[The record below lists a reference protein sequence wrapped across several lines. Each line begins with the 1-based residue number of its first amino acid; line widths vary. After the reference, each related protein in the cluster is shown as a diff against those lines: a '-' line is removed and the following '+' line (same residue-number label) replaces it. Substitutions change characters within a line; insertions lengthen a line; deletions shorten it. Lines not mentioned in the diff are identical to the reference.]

1 MKFGEAITL
10 LNAGHPVTRQGWNGK
25 GMFLIR
31 AGGYKV
37 AAEDARPNGIIT
49 KEFLQGRGLTH
60 LEILPHIDMWTAQN
74 TYLPG
79 WLASQSDMLAD
90 DWMIYVEPPADKPM
104 TFADVVEA
112 EHAKKTTKKTIDP
125 NSLQV
130 ETIKNPVSVF
140 GAATVKAE
148 GQPVSY
154 TVNVAKPVR
163 KPRKVAA
170 PYGLKKDG
178 TPKSKPGRKA

>member
-10 LNAGHPVTRQGWNGK
+10 LNAGHPVTRAGWNGK
-25 GMFLIR
+25 GMFLVK

-74 TYLPG
+74 TYLAG

-90 DWMIYVEPPADKPM
+90 DWMIYVEMPQANIGGPVPPKPSNPKKHW
-104 TFADVVEA
+104 TQTPAGK
-112 EHAKKTTKKTIDP
+112 AKMAARKK
-125 NSLQV
+125 
-130 ETIKNPVSVF
+130 
-140 GAATVKAE
+140 A
-148 GQPVSY
+148 
-154 TVNVAKPVR
+154 R
-163 KPRKVAA
+163 K
-170 PYGLKKDG
+170 
-178 TPKSKPGRKA
+178 

>member
-10 LNAGHPVTRQGWNGK
+10 LNAGHPVTRAGWNGK
-25 GMFLIR
+25 GMFLVK

-74 TYLPG
+74 TYLAG

-90 DWMIYVEPPADKPM
+90 DWMIYVEA
-104 TFADVVEA
+104 
-112 EHAKKTTKKTIDP
+112 
-125 NSLQV
+125 
-130 ETIKNPVSVF
+130 PV
-140 GAATVKAE
+140 AAGPCSALSAAVVKAE
-148 GQPVSY
+148 GAPF
-154 TVNVAKPVR
+154 TFKPHWTQTPAGKKKIAAR
-163 KPRKVAA
+163 KRK
-170 PYGLKKDG
+170 G
-178 TPKSKPGRKA
+178 TK

>member
-10 LNAGHPVTRQGWNGK
+10 LNAGHPVTRAGWNGK

-60 LEILPHIDMWTAQN
+60 LEILPHIDMWTVNSEGRQA
-74 TYLPG
+74 YLVG

-90 DWMIYVEPPADKPM
+90 DWMIYVETSVKTSSFAMAPVKQEGAPVTYAGEVVKKKPHW
-104 TFADVVEA
+104 TQT
-112 EHAKKTTKKTIDP
+112 AK
-125 NSLQV
+125 
-130 ETIKNPVSVF
+130 
-140 GAATVKAE
+140 
-148 GQPVSY
+148 
-154 TVNVAKPVR
+154 
-163 KPRKVAA
+163 
-170 PYGLKKDG
+170 
-178 TPKSKPGRKA
+178 GRKIMAARKRKGTK